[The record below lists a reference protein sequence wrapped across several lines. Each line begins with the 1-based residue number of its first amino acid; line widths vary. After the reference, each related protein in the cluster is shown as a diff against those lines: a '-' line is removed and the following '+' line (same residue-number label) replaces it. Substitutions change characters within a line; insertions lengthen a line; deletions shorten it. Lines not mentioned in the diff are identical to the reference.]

1 MVDRLFFATLL
12 YFCVGWIHAQS
23 TNATPIYLDN
33 PSFEDF
39 ARAGHAPHGW
49 FDCGKQGETPPD
61 TQPGSFEVAENAH
74 NGATYLGLVVRDNDT
89 WESVGQRLEKNIEKD
104 QLYTFSLQLCRAAM
118 YQSLS
123 RKDNQTVNY
132 DRPIKVR
139 IWGGNT
145 YCGKV
150 EMLAETGLISNV
162 QWQEYKFKFTP
173 KYDHSFFMIEAFYQ
187 TPILEGY
194 NGNVLIDNASPIKP
208 IPKDQPIAEATKPKP
223 TPKPIPKPQPKPT
236 VKPKPDSSEN
246 TVATAPTPIII
257 TPKPQPAPLPKTES
271 KTLADLD
278 KTKIRTGQIIPIDKV
293 FFEADTSAITPNSYV
308 ALGELYQFLSDNKNI
323 VIEVGGH
330 TNNIPEDAYCDRLS
344 TERARAVVDYLANKG
359 IQTERLKYRGYG
371 KRNPIA
377 ANTTVEGRRKN
388 QRVEIKILSIGG

>member
-1 MVDRLFFATLL
+1 
-12 YFCVGWIHAQS
+12 
-23 TNATPIYLDN
+23 
-33 PSFEDF
+33 
-39 ARAGHAPHGW
+39 
-49 FDCGKQGETPPD
+49 
-61 TQPGSFEVAENAH
+61 
-74 NGATYLGLVVRDNDT
+74 
-89 WESVGQRLEKNIEKD
+89 
-104 QLYTFSLQLCRAAM
+104 
-118 YQSLS
+118 
-123 RKDNQTVNY
+123 
-132 DRPIKVR
+132 
-139 IWGGNT
+139 
-145 YCGKV
+145 
-150 EMLAETGLISNV
+150 
-162 QWQEYKFKFTP
+162 
-173 KYDHSFFMIEAFYQ
+173 MIEAFYQ

-208 IPKDQPIAEATKPKP
+208 VPKDQPIAEATKPKP

-257 TPKPQPAPLPKTES
+257 SPKPQPAPLPKTES